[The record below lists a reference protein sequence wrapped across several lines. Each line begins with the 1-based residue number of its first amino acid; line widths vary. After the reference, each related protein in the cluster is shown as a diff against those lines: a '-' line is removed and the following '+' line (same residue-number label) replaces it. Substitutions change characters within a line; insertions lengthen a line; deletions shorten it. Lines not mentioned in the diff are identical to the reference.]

1 MFSIIVVI
9 LFVCQ
14 TMACILYYTSEILVV
29 IHREFFLLQILTTA
43 LNASANFVVYFYYFG
58 RTFRQEV
65 KKLFGRN
72 KTVEMVSS
80 RDGDTSFATATNPR
94 RGGEEKKSKDAYS

>member
-29 IHREFFLLQILTTA
+29 IHREFFLIQILTTA
-43 LNASANFVVYFYYFG
+43 LNASANFVVYYYYFG

-65 KKLFGRN
+65 KKLLGRIN
-72 KTVEMVSS
+72 IEEMVSS
-80 RDGDTSFATATNPR
+80 RDGDTSFAITTNPR
-94 RGGEEKKSKDAYS
+94 GGGEKDNKSAYF